1 MIFEILKNNYIDEK
15 IKKIE
20 NDEIFQ
26 NAQSNI
32 SIDSYVASILQFFI
46 RTYNVKKILE
56 LGALYGK
63 SAILMANA
71 TENIDIVVHS
81 IENNEKNYEIA
92 VKNIEKYG
100 LENRIK
106 IYSGD
111 AMAILNS
118 DNFPRDFDMVFID
131 ANKLAYI
138 DYLNWCEKNLKKN
151 AVLIFD
157 NVFLHHVLPKY
168 QDKNCSMFKKM
179 EEFLSYSSNE
189 KLFERLIVPYERDAL
204 CILILK

>member
-131 ANKLAYI
+131 ANKL
-138 DYLNWCEKNLKKN
+138 
-151 AVLIFD
+151 V
-157 NVFLHHVLPKY
+157 
-168 QDKNCSMFKKM
+168 
-179 EEFLSYSSNE
+179 
-189 KLFERLIVPYERDAL
+189 
-204 CILILK
+204 

>member
-1 MIFEILKNNYIDEK
+1 
-15 IKKIE
+15 
-20 NDEIFQ
+20 
-26 NAQSNI
+26 
-32 SIDSYVASILQFFI
+32 
-46 RTYNVKKILE
+46 
-56 LGALYGK
+56 
-63 SAILMANA
+63 MANA